1 MSGVCGPDSVAE
13 VKPGRV
19 LPDDKPNSVMVVAKT
34 WFCKHEMVL
43 PDGEASAETLEIR
56 KLIGRGKVPYPMPVG
71 KWSVY
76 KSKSWKPKT
85 DDVIVLTFHK
95 TGTTFCQQI
104 CHQLR
109 TGAPADGSSTKFDE
123 ITQVCPWID
132 FAWEV
137 DQDLNADQ
145 VASPGMQVATPRI
158 FKSHARLNVVQE
170 GCKYL
175 VTIRDPVKSLV
186 SLYNFFVQKNAAVPF
201 LPPQWL
207 TSVDEFVKCP
217 VWMIDSVWGGTIW
230 EYFIDF
236 WLCRKQPSVL
246 VLAFEDLMDDPKE
259 AAGPPAKELKKIAA
273 FMGVECD
280 DALVGRVKEL
290 SHKKWME
297 VNDSKF
303 SEGWFYDEQCR
314 LERYDRPPLPPVAKV
329 TSGAAKVVPSEETV
343 KLMQA
348 QWEELVT
355 PKLGFKTYA
364 EMLAAL
370 REENNAN

>member
-19 LPDDKPNSVMVVAKT
+19 LPDDKPSSVMVVLKT

-145 VASPGMQVATPRI
+145 VAKQQASPGQPVVFNLSAQQQPREKHSVAI
-158 FKSHARLNVVQE
+158 
-170 GCKYL
+170 
-175 VTIRDPVKSLV
+175 
-186 SLYNFFVQKNAAVPF
+186 
-201 LPPQWL
+201 
-207 TSVDEFVKCP
+207 
-217 VWMIDSVWGGTIW
+217 
-230 EYFIDF
+230 
-236 WLCRKQPSVL
+236 
-246 VLAFEDLMDDPKE
+246 
-259 AAGPPAKELKKIAA
+259 
-273 FMGVECD
+273 
-280 DALVGRVKEL
+280 
-290 SHKKWME
+290 
-297 VNDSKF
+297 
-303 SEGWFYDEQCR
+303 
-314 LERYDRPPLPPVAKV
+314 
-329 TSGAAKVVPSEETV
+329 
-343 KLMQA
+343 
-348 QWEELVT
+348 
-355 PKLGFKTYA
+355 
-364 EMLAAL
+364 
-370 REENNAN
+370 

>member
-1 MSGVCGPDSVAE
+1 M
-13 VKPGRV
+13 
-19 LPDDKPNSVMVVAKT
+19 
-34 WFCKHEMVL
+34 
-43 PDGEASAETLEIR
+43 
-56 KLIGRGKVPYPMPVG
+56 
-71 KWSVY
+71 
-76 KSKSWKPKT
+76 
-85 DDVIVLTFHK
+85 
-95 TGTTFCQQI
+95 
-104 CHQLR
+104 
-109 TGAPADGSSTKFDE
+109 
-123 ITQVCPWID
+123 CPWID

-207 TSVDEFVKCP
+207 TSVDEFAKCP

-246 VLAFEDLMDDPKE
+246 VLAFEDLMDDE
-259 AAGPPAKELKKIAA
+259 GSGRAAGEGAQEDR
-273 FMGVECD
+273 GVHGRRV
-280 DALVGRVKEL
+280 ATTRSSGRVKEL